1 MCTLTKNIMLFLYH
15 QNTAQVQAGKGDNM
29 KQTLFEIVAENGQVL
44 DHGFRTIE
52 KARACRDLYKHKYP
66 FDVFKIYPYNNGK
79 YGKEV

>member
-1 MCTLTKNIMLFLYH
+1 
-15 QNTAQVQAGKGDNM
+15 M
-29 KQTLFEIVAENGQVL
+29 KQTLFEIVAENGQIL

-52 KARACRDLYKHKYP
+52 KARVCRDLYKHKYP